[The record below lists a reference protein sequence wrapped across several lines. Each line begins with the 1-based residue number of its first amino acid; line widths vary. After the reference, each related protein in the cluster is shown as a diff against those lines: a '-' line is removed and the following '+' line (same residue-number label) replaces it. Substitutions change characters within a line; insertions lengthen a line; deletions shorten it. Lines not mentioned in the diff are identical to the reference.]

1 MFQDINPDPGY
12 EDLLAPLGLMEVQE
26 SLRAR
31 REELRHHIRELRWA
45 IHTDPTN
52 LEDYEALAYAYLGMC
67 LSFNNPSEKRHVYL
81 PAELGTEEDL
91 TGDSFEDWAC
101 DEAEEYVASALRTLN
116 LGLRYFDWQR
126 FCRSDY
132 ARVHELAH
140 KLEFANPREVARIAA
155 HPSLWYMD

>member
-1 MFQDINPDPGY
+1 MFQDTNLDPSY
-12 EDLLAPLGLMEVQE
+12 EDQMAPLGLMEVQE

-31 REELRHHIRELRWA
+31 REELRNHIRELRWA
-45 IHTDPTN
+45 IHCDPNN

-67 LSFNNPSEKRHVYL
+67 LCFNNPSEKRHAYL
-81 PAELGTEEDL
+81 PAELGIEEDM
-91 TGDSFEDWAC
+91 TGESFEDWAS

-116 LGLRYFDWQR
+116 LGLRHFDWQR
-126 FCRSDY
+126 FSRSDY